1 MTPPQSTGPTANRKV
16 LASSA
21 PMAGVLCVIGSLD
34 RVMTCN
40 NIKLHKIAIHVYIYI
55 YIKCLTMEH
64 ESKELEVN
72 AG

>member
-55 YIKCLTMEH
+55 KCLTMEH